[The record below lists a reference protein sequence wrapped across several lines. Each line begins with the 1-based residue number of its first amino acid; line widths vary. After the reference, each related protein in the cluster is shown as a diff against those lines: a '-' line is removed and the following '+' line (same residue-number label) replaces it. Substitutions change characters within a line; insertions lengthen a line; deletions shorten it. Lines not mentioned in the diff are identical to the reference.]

1 MKIKSFL
8 SSIAL
13 WAILILSFQSCSKQ
27 EQVINIIPSQE
38 ENVKTKTDY
47 DHSVE
52 SLALALNKA
61 LSSNTQLRGL
71 IKEEV
76 NLKFDGD
83 YDVLVNSI
91 ASKPLSI
98 NTKGG
103 ASTVTVGDY
112 ISSFLPN
119 TKAEDSS
126 SILEELQAQYPLLQI
141 AIPVHAEDWDGSTV
155 PTIAYLPESYNE
167 REDAYIPAI
176 NAQGESILLDAVNE
190 PEEPVIVLSQNER
203 IIATP
208 SDPVIDLPTSID
220 PPQNLSANTQIES
233 IELSWTESA
242 SALSYDI
249 YRKQSGEESF
259 VKVGSVSG
267 RDNTTY
273 SDYNLVAD
281 SYYHY
286 YVIARGLIKQGGLNA
301 IARSGPSNV
310 AATQSPSLPSPL
322 THFSVEPNGTGI
334 DFQWSGAN
342 TSIGH
347 VNLEYR
353 DAANEMNYNM
363 LAEVNCPT
371 NYYSYVS
378 TIKGRKVSYKAS
390 VENAMGESEAV
401 MDYIYPP
408 YRNTA
413 TLSSV
418 YVDRIEMDDFRDV
431 EGWPRGKPEFF
442 LSVYKANSNGETIC
456 VQNELLFDFD
466 NMTDA
471 QNYTGRE
478 VYQWIYNPTY
488 KWYENLTFSLIE
500 GDGEKT
506 EISIS
511 ASIAIKAAD
520 AITVEPTVS
529 VKFPIQNDGE
539 RCGNVSMFYF
549 ENPNCVKNFPN
560 FNVRM
565 TLSET
570 N

>member
-1 MKIKSFL
+1 MRTQNL
-8 SSIAL
+8 VTSIAL
-13 WAILILSFQSCSKQ
+13 CAILILSFQSCSKQ

-38 ENVKTKTDY
+38 ENVKSKTDY

-76 NLKFDGD
+76 NLMFDGD

-91 ASKPLSI
+91 SSKPLSI

-103 ASTVTVGDY
+103 SSTVTVGDY

-155 PTIAYLPESYNE
+155 PTIAYLPENYNE
-167 REDAYIPAI
+167 REDAYVPAI

-190 PEEPVIVLSQNER
+190 PAEPVIVLSLNER
-203 IIATP
+203 VGGNIVDIIKPITG
-208 SDPVIDLPTSID
+208 IDAPK
-220 PPQNLSANTQIES
+220 NLSASTQIES
-233 IELSWTESA
+233 IELTWTKSVGA
-242 SALSYDI
+242 SIYQI
-249 YRKQSGEESF
+249 YRKQTGETSYI
-259 VKVGSVSG
+259 KVGSVSG
-267 RDNTTY
+267 ADNTTY
-273 SDYNLVAD
+273 SDYNLVAN
-281 SYYHY
+281 SCYTY
-286 YVIARGLIKQGGLNA
+286 YVVAVGSIREGTEIELIT
-301 IARSGPSNV
+301 SEPSNI
-310 AATQSPSLPSPL
+310 ASAQSPSLPSPL
-322 THFSVEPNGTGI
+322 THFSVEPNGAGI
-334 DFQWSGAN
+334 DIMWSGAN
-342 TSIGH
+342 TTVGH
-347 VNLEYR
+347 VNLEYK
-353 DAANEMNYNM
+353 DATYETEYHQ
-363 LAEVNCPT
+363 LAEVSCPT
-371 NYYSYVS
+371 NYYTYISD
-378 TIKGRKVSYKAS
+378 IKGRKVSYKAS

-431 EGWPRGKPEFF
+431 EGWLRGKPEFF

-466 NMTDA
+466 SMTDA

-500 GDGEKT
+500 GDGEKK
-506 EISIS
+506 EITIS

-529 VKFPIQNDGE
+529 VKFPIQNGGE

>member
-13 WAILILSFQSCSKQ
+13 CAILILYFQSCSKQ

-141 AIPVHAEDWDGSTV
+141 AIPVHAEDWDGNTV

-190 PEEPVIVLSQNER
+190 PAEPVIVLSQNER

-242 SALSYDI
+242 SALAYDI

-286 YVIARGLIKQGGLNA
+286 YVVARGLIKQGGLNS
-301 IARSGPSNV
+301 IASSGPSNV

-353 DAANEMNYNM
+353 DVANEMNYNM

-378 TIKGRKVSYKAS
+378 SIKGRKVSYKAS

-413 TLSSV
+413 TLSSI
-418 YVDRIEMDDFRDV
+418 YVDRIEVDNYRDV
-431 EGWPRGKPEFF
+431 EGWPLGAPDFY
-442 LSVYKANSNGETIC
+442 LSIYKSNSSGEATRVRSEI
-456 VQNELLFDFD
+456 QFLFDGKK
-466 NMTDA
+466 NS
-471 QNYTGRE
+471 QNYSGRE
-478 VYQWIYNPTY
+478 VYQWMYNSDY
-488 KWYENLTFSLIE
+488 KWYDNLTFSLIE
-500 GDGEKT
+500 GDGDNSKIK
-506 EISIS
+506 ISV
-511 ASIAIKAAD
+511 SIPIKAAEV
-520 AITVEPTVS
+520 IKVEPTVS
-529 VKFPIQNDGE
+529 VEFTLTNDGE
-539 RCGNVSMFYF
+539 RCGESSLFYF
-549 ENPNCVKNFPN
+549 ENPNNVLNFPN
-560 FNVRM
+560 YGAKI
-565 TLSET
+565 TISET